1 MARYLLPIVG
11 IAQGITI
18 QMQKHNSTKTP
29 FLSGQ
34 RGAQSRGFT
43 LLEMISVLALIG
55 VLSAVGFG
63 SLSHLM
69 PRYRLVDS
77 AQSLR
82 ADIMALRMTSIE
94 TNRETRLQLVSADPN
109 YNDADSDSI
118 GVWKLQVGNRSLR
131 SSTWDTLPIDP
142 DGGDLR
148 TARGLVDLSV
158 GGEDEQAGVSLMPWY
173 SLAGPW
179 SGNGDAVVFSPQGF
193 VINPASD
200 FGSDG
205 YITITLVNKEAL
217 ATGVDDTI
225 ELKVSRS
232 GMVEMISSM
241 GSEEAGTVG
250 TEAETT
256 LGGS

>member
-1 MARYLLPIVG
+1 ML
-11 IAQGITI
+11 
-18 QMQKHNSTKTP
+18 KHDSTKAPLLLEPRQTH
-29 FLSGQ
+29 L
-34 RGAQSRGFT
+34 RGFT

-109 YNDADSDSI
+109 YNDAGSDSV
-118 GVWKLQVGNRSLR
+118 GVWRLQVGNRSLR

-142 DGGDLR
+142 DGDDLR
-148 TARGLVDLSV
+148 TSRGLVDLSV
-158 GGEDEQAGVSLMPWY
+158 GGEDEQSGVSLMPWY
-173 SLAGPW
+173 SLVGPW
-179 SGNGDAVVFSPQGF
+179 SGNGDSVVFSPQGF

-205 YITITLVNKEAL
+205 YITITLVNKDAL
-217 ATGVDDTI
+217 ASGVDDTI

-241 GSEEAGTVG
+241 GNEQAGTVG
-250 TEAETT
+250 AEAETT

>member
-1 MARYLLPIVG
+1 LQKQHSKELL
-11 IAQGITI
+11 
-18 QMQKHNSTKTP
+18 
-29 FLSGQ
+29 
-34 RGAQSRGFT
+34 RGFCKPGSQSQGFT

-55 VLSAVGFG
+55 VLSAVGYG

-82 ADIMALRMTSIE
+82 GDIMALRMTSIE
-94 TNRETRLQLVSADPN
+94 TNRETRLLLVSADPS
-109 YNDADSDSI
+109 YTDPASASI
-118 GVWKLQVGNRSLR
+118 AVWKLQVGNRSLR
-131 SSTWDTLPIDP
+131 STTWDTLPIDP
-142 DGGDLR
+142 DGPDLR

-158 GGEDEQAGVSLMPWY
+158 GGEDEQPDISLLPWY
-173 SLAGPW
+173 SLAGPG
-179 SGNGDAVVFSPQGF
+179 SGNSDSVVFSPQGF

-205 YITITLVNKEAL
+205 YITITLINKDAL
-217 ATGVDDTI
+217 GKGVDDTI

-241 GSEEAGTVG
+241 GNEQAATVG
-250 TEAETT
+250 TGAEST